1 MSGVTFC
8 SLLINWYFMIDLVVT
23 HADQGLQGEGRL
35 GGKQLHTSDASQGG
49 GAERRRGR
57 GTATAA
63 VAAAAAG
70 GGGGGGGG
78 AGGGARGKGAEFER
92 LVEAD
97 GHHQAEV
104 QTVST
109 Q

>member
-1 MSGVTFC
+1 MIITARKTTAAFFHAGTWALMSGVTFC

-57 GTATAA
+57 G
-63 VAAAAAG
+63 
-70 GGGGGGGG
+70 
-78 AGGGARGKGAEFER
+78 K
-92 LVEAD
+92 EAIP
-97 GHHQAEV
+97 EK
-104 QTVST
+104 
-109 Q
+109 

>member
-1 MSGVTFC
+1 
-8 SLLINWYFMIDLVVT
+8 MIDLVVT

-63 VAAAAAG
+63 AA
-70 GGGGGGGG
+70 GGGGGGG

-97 GHHQAEV
+97 GHHQADV

>member
-63 VAAAAAG
+63 AA
-70 GGGGGGGG
+70 GGGGGGG